1 MKTKSPLQDFTYQ
14 EIMRQQAGW
23 EKALDHLAANAGELG
38 EFIDRFR
45 DHVWVFSGCGTS
57 YYLAQ
62 TASFT
67 FQYLAGVRSKAVPAS
82 EILMYP
88 EVIFNGTEK
97 YLLLPISRS
106 GTTSEIVKAAQ
117 IVRDKLKISTLAI
130 SCNPL
135 SPLSQ
140 ESDHRLTFPFEKE
153 RSVVMT
159 SSFTTMLLALFQLAA
174 TMANDEKLIGQLRQ
188 VPEISSGILKKN
200 ETLIRQIAAN
210 GISKD
215 FVFLGQGPMLG
226 IANEAALKMQEM
238 TISVSHGYHA
248 LEYRHGP
255 MSTAAKQ
262 TLMIILCCEPARI
275 YEEPLAKDLKSL
287 GAKVLVIHD
296 GQSGIFSR
304 HADYEVITGGGI
316 NDALK
321 PLLYMPLL
329 QLLAYYHAL
338 SKGINPDQPKNL
350 SQVVEL
356 NI

>member
-1 MKTKSPLQDFTYQ
+1 MNAKSPSKDFTYQ
-14 EIMRQQAGW
+14 EIVRQQAGW
-23 EKALDHLAANAGELG
+23 EKALDHLDANAEELRAY
-38 EFIDRFR
+38 IDRFR

-67 FQYLAGVRSKAVPAS
+67 FQFLTGVRSKAVPAS

-88 EVIFNGTEK
+88 QVVFNGKEE
-97 YLLLPISRS
+97 YVLVPISRS
-106 GTTSEIVKAAQ
+106 GTTTEIVKAAQ
-117 IVRDKLKISTLAI
+117 VVRDEFKISTLAV
-130 SCNPL
+130 SCNPQ
-135 SPLSQ
+135 SPLSL
-140 ESDHRLTFPFEKE
+140 ESDHRLTFPFERE

-159 SSFTTMLLALFQLAA
+159 GSFTTMLLSLFQLAA
-174 TMANDEKLIGQLRQ
+174 MMANDEMLISQLRQ
-188 VPEISSGILKKN
+188 IPKISSAILQKN
-200 ETLIRQIAAN
+200 EQLIREIATN
-210 GISKD
+210 GISED

-238 TISVSHGYHA
+238 TISVSHAYHA

-262 TLMIILCCEPARI
+262 TLMVILCCEPARI
-275 YEEPLAKDLKSL
+275 YEEPLAQDLKKL
-287 GAKVLVIHD
+287 GAKVFVIHD
-296 GQSGIFSR
+296 GVSGNFSR
-304 HADYEVITGGGI
+304 YADYEVIAVPEV

-329 QLLAYYHAL
+329 QLLSYYRAL
-338 SKGINPDQPKNL
+338 AKDINPDQPKNL